1 MVDVNNHGTLTAY
14 KTHACRCVECATVAN
29 TYQKRLRLDHSRG
42 HRRVVSAAQAHEHVR
57 WLRSHGMTWMAIA
70 DAMGYTS
77 STVVHRI
84 TRRDRIRVSTLG
96 RLLAIQPRVT
106 SDRSLVSSAGAR
118 RRLQALA
125 CAGWSLA
132 ELSRRT
138 GIAVSV
144 LSDVRR
150 GRYPETRAYM
160 DSLIRDVYT
169 ELAYMQGGSSRAR
182 LQAERAGW
190 APAAAWDAIDDPT
203 AMPVGV
209 RRAA

>member
-1 MVDVNNHGTLTAY
+1 MLNNHGTLTTY
-14 KTHACRCVECATVAN
+14 KTHACRCVNCATVAN
-29 TYQKRLRLDHSRG
+29 TYQKRLRLDHARG
-42 HRRVVSAAQAHEHVR
+42 RKRVVSADRAHAHVS
-57 WLRSHGMTWMAIA
+57 WLRSQGMTWAAIA
-70 DAMGYTS
+70 DAMGYSS

-96 RLLAIQPRVT
+96 RLLAVQPRIT

-118 RRLQALA
+118 RRLRALA

-132 ELSRRT
+132 DVSRRT
-138 GIAVSV
+138 GIASTV

-160 DSLIRDVYT
+160 DALIRDVYA

-190 APAAAWDAIDDPT
+190 APAAAWDDIDDPQSRP
-203 AMPVGV
+203 MGV